1 MREFAHL
8 FSWLGTI
15 GVVTDYFKK
24 NLRPDEKKNPTSV
37 STDGVLGR
45 PNNWRSLD
53 SRANGLANAMP
64 ILSTNFPYQA
74 RQIKIA
80 SNIGDLPIHSKQ
92 NAPAQRSSESYISR
106 KSQNSLCQFSGP

>member
-1 MREFAHL
+1 MPEFADDL
-8 FSWLGTI
+8 FSIDVI
-15 GVVTDYFKK
+15 GFVKK
-24 NLRPDEKKNPTSV
+24 YCRSHQKKNPISV

-53 SRANGLANAMP
+53 SRANELANAMP

-92 NAPAQRSSESYISR
+92 NAPAQRRSWVLYPKEKPEQLVSI
-106 KSQNSLCQFSGP
+106 FWP